1 MIKPPHDVYDYAL
14 GGDCNDGLHCLTGE
28 GGAFEGMTKPY
39 TRADIEGIL
48 RHSINEAEGG
58 ELDTE
63 TARSYRAELREWLP
77 QIVAEHRRL
86 FRAQS
91 N

>member
-1 MIKPPHDVYDYAL
+1 MINPPRDIYDYAF
-14 GGDCNDGLHCLTGE
+14 GGECSDGLHCLTGE
-28 GGAFEGMTKPY
+28 CRTFEGMTKPY
-39 TRADIEGIL
+39 TRAEIEGIL

-63 TARSYRAELREWLP
+63 TARSYRAELRGWLP
-77 QIVAEHRRL
+77 EIVAEHRRL